1 MGWYNLGNRQGSAAR
16 DNTVNDLGSEGMV
29 MANKL
34 AELAIAPDF
43 ELIDTHGNRVRL
55 SDFRGKQPVVL
66 VLLRGFM

>member
-1 MGWYNLGNRQGSAAR
+1 
-16 DNTVNDLGSEGMV
+16 
-29 MANKL
+29 MAKQL

-43 ELIDTHGNRVRL
+43 ELTDTHGNKVRL